1 MKCQVCGCGNIKI
14 IYDGLIRN
22 GGLGFY
28 TDGKVPVYQCDK
40 CHVIWHDKVIEN
52 LDQYYQSVEYRE
64 SLEGDSDIDKF
75 YQRHDFENAD
85 KLKYTGVTV
94 FRNKVVADI
103 GCAGGAFL
111 DYLKGVAKDIVAV
124 EPSMSYRKV
133 LCKKGY
139 HTYQY
144 AIDAV
149 DEWQGKVDVIT
160 SFDVI
165 EHVESPLRF
174 MKDVYRLLSEDGV
187 AIIGTPTDAPVMRKL
202 LGNIYEQKLLFSTQ
216 HLWIFGR
223 DNLELLARQAGFN
236 VSDIKYF
243 QRYGLSNLLGWL
255 KDKAPCGNSQI
266 DFVTTTLDNVY
277 KAELERCEQSDYIIL
292 YVSKREIYEV

>member
-1 MKCQVCGCGNIKI
+1 MKCQICGCDNIKI

-22 GGLGFY
+22 GGLGIY
-28 TDGKVPVYQCDK
+28 TAGNVSVYQCDK

-52 LDQYYQSVEYRE
+52 LDEYYQSAEYRK

-75 YQRHDFENAD
+75 YQRHDFETAD
-85 KLKYTGVTV
+85 KLKYTGVTM

-103 GCAGGAFL
+103 GCGGGAFL
-111 DYLKGVAKDIVAV
+111 DYVKGVAREIVAI
-124 EPSMSYRKV
+124 EPSELYRNV
-133 LCKKGY
+133 LNSKEY
-139 HTYQY
+139 HAYQY
-144 AIDAV
+144 AADAM
-149 DEWQGKVDVIT
+149 DEWKGKVDVIT

-165 EHVESPLRF
+165 EHVESPQGF
-174 MKDVYRLLSEDGV
+174 MKDVYTLLSEDGV
-187 AIIGTPTDAPVMRKL
+187 AVIGTPTDAPVMRKL

-223 DNLELLARQAGFN
+223 DNLELLARQAGFK

-255 KDKAPCGNSQI
+255 KDKTPCGNNQM
-266 DFVTTTLDNVY
+266 DFVTSVLDSVY
-277 KAELERCEQSDYIIL
+277 KAEMERLEKADYIVMYL
-292 YVSKREIYEV
+292 RK

>member
-1 MKCQVCGCGNIKI
+1 MKCQICGCDNIKI

-22 GGLGFY
+22 GGLGIY
-28 TDGKVPVYQCDK
+28 TAGNVSVYQCDK

-103 GCAGGAFL
+103 GCGGGAFL
-111 DYLKGVAKDIVAV
+111 DYVKGVAREIVAI
-124 EPSMSYRKV
+124 EPSELYRNV
-133 LCKKGY
+133 LNSKEY
-139 HTYQY
+139 HAYQY
-144 AIDAV
+144 AADAM
-149 DEWQGKVDVIT
+149 DEWKGKVDVIT

-165 EHVESPLRF
+165 EHVESPQGF
-174 MKDVYRLLSEDGV
+174 MKDVYTLLSEDGV
-187 AIIGTPTDAPVMRKL
+187 AVIGTPTDAPVMRSL
-202 LGNIYEQKLLFSTQ
+202 LGDIYEKKLLFSTQ
-216 HLWIFGR
+216 HLWIFGKK
-223 DNLELLARQAGFN
+223 NLELLARQAGFK

-266 DFVTTTLDNVY
+266 DFVTSVLDSVY
-277 KAELERCEQSDYIIL
+277 KAEMERLEKADYIVMYL
-292 YVSKREIYEV
+292 RK